1 MMSNRISGILLI
13 TLAALC
19 VTIVIEARSGVPSVE
34 NLRASADKGEGTSVT
49 GPVRL
54 TLPPLAALSETV
66 ARPLFTET
74 RRPPEMESNGVPDTP
89 GPVAAASAAGFTVSA
104 IIITESERAVL
115 VVHPQ
120 SGELTR
126 VAEGETIAGWRL
138 DRVENDQAVFSKDG
152 DTREAALRIFGPP
165 PPHRPPRS
173 ARALPRI
180 NTPERAPR
188 RTLGGTR
195 LRPFGSQEESTPE
208 R

>member
-1 MMSNRISGILLI
+1 MSNRISGILLI

-19 VTIVIEARSGVPSVE
+19 VIIVMEARSGVPSAE
-34 NLRASADKGEGTSVT
+34 NFRGSAGKEENTTVT

-54 TLPPLAALSETV
+54 ALPPLAALNETV

-74 RRPPEMESNGVPDTP
+74 RRPPEMESNGLQVTP
-89 GPVAAASAAGFTVSA
+89 SPVAAASAASFTVSA
-104 IIITESERAVL
+104 IVITDNERAVL
-115 VVHPQ
+115 LVHPQ

-138 DRVENDQAVFSKDG
+138 DRVENDRAVFSKDG
-152 DTREAALRIFGPP
+152 DTREAVLRTFGPP
-165 PPHRPPRS
+165 PPRRPPRS
-173 ARALPRI
+173 ARALPGI
-180 NTPERAPR
+180 NAPDRAPR

-195 LRPFGSQEESTPE
+195 LRPSGSQEEPTPE